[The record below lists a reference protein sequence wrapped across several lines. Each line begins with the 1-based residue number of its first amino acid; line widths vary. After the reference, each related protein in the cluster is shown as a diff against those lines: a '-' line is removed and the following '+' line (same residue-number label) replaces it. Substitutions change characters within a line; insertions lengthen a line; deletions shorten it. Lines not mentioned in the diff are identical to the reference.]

1 MLTEVSETAL
11 RNKNAFLCG
20 ICQKILLRCQQL
32 EKELLEFIFSI
43 CPKICVT
50 GKMLELFNGYCLCI
64 YLFLYLGTTM
74 VAEKRSNSSIIQ
86 PCAKRIRLTIVPS
99 VTRLTPSM
107 STPLPVQS
115 CTEVATTAPVQSC
128 TEVATT
134 APVQSCT
141 EMDTTVHVQ
150 SCTEATVQANPT
162 TPVRS
167 CAKPRKTTPD
177 VSVMKIFCMH
187 VSLLY
192 NY

>member
-74 VAEKRSNSSIIQ
+74 GAEKRSNSSIIQ

-107 STPLPVQS
+107 STPL
-115 CTEVATTAPVQSC
+115 PVQSC